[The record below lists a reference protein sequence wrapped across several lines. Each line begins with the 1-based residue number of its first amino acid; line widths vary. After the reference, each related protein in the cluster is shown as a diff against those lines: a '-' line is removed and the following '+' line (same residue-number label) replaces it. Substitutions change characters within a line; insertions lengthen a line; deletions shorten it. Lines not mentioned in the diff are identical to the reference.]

1 MLIEIPIIYKAS
13 EDDDVVVQTSLMIKV
28 KSIESVILTDMIENR
43 CEINTSSGDVYTVN
57 LSYEKMVKY
66 WHDAIENCGRNKE
79 SLFIAKIKESWISLN

>member
-13 EDDDVVVQTSLMIKV
+13 EDDEVVVQTSLMIKV
-28 KSIESVILTDMIENR
+28 ECIESVVLSDMIENR

-66 WHDAIENCGRNKE
+66 WHDAIESSGRNKD
-79 SLFIAKIKESWISLN
+79 SLFIAKIKESGMSLN